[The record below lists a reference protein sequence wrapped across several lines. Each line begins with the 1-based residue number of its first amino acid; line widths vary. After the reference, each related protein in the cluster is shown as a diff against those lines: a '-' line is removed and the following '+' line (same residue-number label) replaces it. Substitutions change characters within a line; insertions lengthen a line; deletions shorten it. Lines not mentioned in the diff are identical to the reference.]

1 MDWLTEP
8 FLLGFQQRALV
19 AGLLAVVTTSVVG
32 TWVVLR
38 GMSFIGDALAHG
50 ILPGIALA
58 VLFGFDPV
66 LGAVGSALLMV
77 AGINVVHRRVSLGED
92 TAIGLLFV
100 GMLAAGVVLI
110 SRTASYA
117 GSLTGILFGDILGV
131 SPGDVA
137 VLAGAA
143 GTAVAVSVA
152 WYRPFLALSFNE
164 AKAEVLG
171 LHPRVAHG
179 IMLGLVTMAVVASF
193 RTVGSN
199 LVFGLLIAP
208 PATASLVTRRVPT
221 MMLAATGFGAVA
233 VVAGLVL
240 SYHLDTAGA
249 ATMALVA
256 VALFF
261 AVVGVRD
268 AGTLFRRR
276 LRRRDGDPVPP
287 ASPRR

>member
-1 MDWLTEP
+1 MIDWLTEP

-19 AGLLAVVTTSVVG
+19 AGVLAVVTTSMVG

-50 ILPGIALA
+50 VLPGIALA
-58 VLFGFDPV
+58 VLFGFDPMA
-66 LGAVGSALLMV
+66 GAIGSALLMV
-77 AGINVVHRRVSLGED
+77 AGVNVVHRRVRLGED

-110 SRTASYA
+110 SRTASYS
-117 GSLTGILFGDILGV
+117 GSLTSILFGDILGV
-131 SPGDVA
+131 SRGDVA
-137 VLAGAA
+137 VLAVAA
-143 GTAVAVSVA
+143 VVSVLASAA
-152 WYRPFLALSFNE
+152 WYRPFLALAFNE

-171 LHPRVAHG
+171 LRPGLAHG
-179 IMLGLVTMAVVASF
+179 VMLGLVTMAIVTSF

-221 MMLAATGFGAVA
+221 MMLTAIGFGTAA
-233 VVAGLVL
+233 VVAGLIV

-256 VALFF
+256 VTMFF
-261 AVVGVRD
+261 VVLAVRD
-268 AGTLFRRR
+268 IGGLLRR
-276 LRRRDGDPVPP
+276 LR
-287 ASPRR
+287 PREA

>member
-1 MDWLTEP
+1 MIDWLTEP
-8 FLLGFQQRALV
+8 FLLSFQQRALV
-19 AGLLAVVTTSVVG
+19 AGVLAVVTTSMVG

-50 ILPGIALA
+50 VLPGIALA
-58 VLFGFDPV
+58 VLFGFDPMA
-66 LGAVGSALLMV
+66 GAIGSALLMV
-77 AGINVVHRRVSLGED
+77 AGINVVHRRVRLGED

-110 SRTASYA
+110 SRTASYS
-117 GSLTGILFGDILGV
+117 GSLTSILFGDILGV
-131 SPGDVA
+131 SRGDITVLGVA
-137 VLAGAA
+137 AMVSVLASA
-143 GTAVAVSVA
+143 A
-152 WYRPFLALSFNE
+152 WYRPFLALAFNE

-171 LHPRVAHG
+171 LRPGLGHAV
-179 IMLGLVTMAVVASF
+179 MLGLVTMAIVTSF

-199 LVFGLLIAP
+199 LVFGLLVAP

-221 MMLAATGFGAVA
+221 MMLTGIGFGTAAVA
-233 VVAGLVL
+233 LGLIL

-261 AVVGVRD
+261 AVLAIRD
-268 AGTLFRRR
+268 IGELFRRR
-276 LRRRDGDPVPP
+276 RPSE
-287 ASPRR
+287 A

>member
-1 MDWLTEP
+1 MDWLTDP

-19 AGLLAVVTTSVVG
+19 AGLLAVITTSIVG

-50 ILPGIALA
+50 ILPGIAIG
-58 VLFGFDPV
+58 VLVGFDPL
-66 LGAVGSALLMV
+66 LGAVASALLMV
-77 AGINVVHRRVSLGED
+77 GGITVVHRRVRLGED
-92 TAIGLLFV
+92 AAIGLLFV
-100 GMLAAGVVLI
+100 GMLALGVVLI

-117 GSLTGILFGDILGV
+117 GSLTGILFGDVLGV
-131 SPGDVA
+131 STSDLA

-143 GTAVAVSVA
+143 VLATAVSVA

-171 LHPRVAHG
+171 LRPRLAHG
-179 IMLGLVTMAVVASF
+179 IMLGLVTMAVVTSF
-193 RTVGSN
+193 STVGSN

-221 MMLAATGFGAVA
+221 MILAGIGFGAVA
-233 VVAGLVL
+233 VVGGLIL
-240 SYHLDTAGA
+240 SYHFDTAGA
-249 ATMALVA
+249 ATMALVS

-261 AVVGVRD
+261 AVVAVRD
-268 AGTLFRRR
+268 VARLLRR
-276 LRRRDGDPVPP
+276 LRSRGGGPDRPGNPTP
-287 ASPRR
+287 